1 MRSTGQIT
9 TSALEFAEASTRACI
24 QRSEEDQASNA
35 STQRQKNIAALH
47 LLLCPIMLEAIQSLR
62 TKLLAAQPPCRRKA
76 LPPHS

>member
-9 TSALEFAEASTRACI
+9 TSALDFAEASTRACI

-35 STQRQKNIAALH
+35 STQRQKNIAAVH
-47 LLLCPIMLEAIQSLR
+47 LLLCPIILEAIESLR
-62 TKLLAAQPPCRRKA
+62 TKLLATKPPYRRNA